1 MAPGIAAPGDRRR
14 YSEPAALK
22 ELGGYPKWFGDGAPI
37 PTLIDSIVWQRFM
50 KATGGRRTARSWS
63 APIFEPG
70 TLESFRLILNREG
83 FPNQSRCDSSLLL
96 DMEAGMNGATLFPG
110 FA

>member
-1 MAPGIAAPGDRRR
+1 MATGIAAPGDRRR
-14 YSEPAALK
+14 YSETAALK

-70 TLESFRLILNREG
+70 TLGGAERSYSESPLQRRMT
-83 FPNQSRCDSSLLL
+83 C
-96 DMEAGMNGATLFPG
+96 
-110 FA
+110 